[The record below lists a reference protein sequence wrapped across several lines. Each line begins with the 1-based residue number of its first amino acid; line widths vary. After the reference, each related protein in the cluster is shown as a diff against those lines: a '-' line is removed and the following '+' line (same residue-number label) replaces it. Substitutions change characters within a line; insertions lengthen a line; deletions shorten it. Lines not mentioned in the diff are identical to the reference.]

1 MTDTP
6 ESLADLFRQLA
17 FISALIGGFAFAFL
31 GVLLT
36 VPSRSRI
43 VEWTAGMA
51 TATVAGLMIC
61 VIGWTLMASD
71 VITSTPAKA
80 SAEEFFKVALKL
92 NRMHSRLSLLFI
104 AGMLLFLASLGL
116 SGWVR
121 SRALGIVSTVIA
133 VLAAVGLMLVLSP
146 FLR

>member
-1 MTDTP
+1 MNHSP
-6 ESLADLFRQLA
+6 EALADLFRQLA

-36 VPSRSRI
+36 VPSRSRL
-43 VEWTAGMA
+43 VEWTAGTAM
-51 TATVAGLMIC
+51 ATVAGLIIC
-61 VIGWTLMASD
+61 VIGWTLMASE
-71 VITSTPAKA
+71 VVTAAPANA
-80 SAEEFFKVALKL
+80 GAEEFLKVALNF

-104 AGMLLFLASLGL
+104 LGMFLFLASLGL

-121 SRALGIVSTVIA
+121 SRALGIVSTFIA
-133 VLAAVGLMLVLSP
+133 LLAALGLIFVLTP

>member
-1 MTDTP
+1 MNNSP

-31 GVLLT
+31 GGLLT
-36 VPSRSRI
+36 ATSRSRV

-51 TATVAGLMIC
+51 MGTAASLVVC
-61 VIGWTLMASD
+61 VIGWTLMASE
-71 VITSTPAKA
+71 VVTAAPANA
-80 SAEEFFKVALKL
+80 SAEEFLKVALNF

-104 AGMLLFLASLGL
+104 LGVSLFLASLGL

-133 VLAAVGLMLVLSP
+133 LLAAVGLIFVLTP

>member
-1 MTDTP
+1 MNNSP
-6 ESLADLFRQLA
+6 EALADLFRQLA
-17 FISALIGGFAFAFL
+17 FICALIGGFAFAFL

-36 VPSRSRI
+36 ATSRSRV

-51 TATVAGLMIC
+51 MGTAASLLVC
-61 VIGWTLMASD
+61 VIGWTLMASE
-71 VITSTPAKA
+71 VVTAAPANA
-80 SAEEFFKVALKL
+80 GAEEFLKVALNF

-104 AGMLLFLASLGL
+104 LGMFLFLASLGL

-133 VLAAVGLMLVLSP
+133 LLAAVGLMLVLIP

>member
-1 MTDTP
+1 MTNTP
-6 ESLADLFRQLA
+6 ETLADLFRQLA

-36 VPSRSRI
+36 ATSRSRV

-51 TATVAGLMIC
+51 MGTAASLVVC
-61 VIGWTLMASD
+61 VIGWTLMASE
-71 VITSTPAKA
+71 VVTATPANA
-80 SAEEFFKVALKL
+80 SAEEFLKVALNF

-104 AGMLLFLASLGL
+104 LGMFLFLASLGL

-133 VLAAVGLMLVLSP
+133 LLAAAGLMLVLTP

>member
-1 MTDTP
+1 MATTP

-17 FISALIGGFAFAFL
+17 FVSALVGGFAFAFL

-36 VPSRSRI
+36 IPSRSRI

-51 TATVAGLMIC
+51 MATAASLMVC
-61 VIGWTLMASD
+61 VIGWTLMSSEVVAA
-71 VITSTPAKA
+71 TPANA
-80 SAEEFFKVALKL
+80 SAEEFFKVALNF

-104 AGMLLFLASLGL
+104 LGMFLFLANLGV

-121 SRALGIVSTVIA
+121 SRALGIASTVIA
-133 VLAAVGLMLVLSP
+133 LLAALGLVLVLTP

>member
-1 MTDTP
+1 MNSTP

-36 VPSRSRI
+36 APSRSRV

-51 TATVAGLMIC
+51 MATVASLVVC
-61 VIGWTLMASD
+61 VIGWTLMASE
-71 VITSTPAKA
+71 VVTATPANA
-80 SAEEFFKVALKL
+80 SAEEFLKVALNF
-92 NRMHSRLSLLFI
+92 NRMHSRLSLLFTL
-104 AGMLLFLASLGL
+104 GMFLFLASLGV

-121 SRALGIVSTVIA
+121 SRALGVVSTIIA
-133 VLAAVGLMLVLSP
+133 LFAAVGFMLVLTP